1 MKKLVIDTHGH
12 ILEPADLW
20 ENYLESAYK
29 DRAIKFARSENGV
42 EYMLFDNVPS
52 PYSYGVG
59 PFSAGIGK
67 PYEQLC
73 KPGAFSYFD
82 GPPGAYEPNAR
93 LSYLDE
99 QGIDKTLIYPSAGLI
114 WGSTVKDIKLNA
126 AYARAYNNWV
136 TDFCAVNPSRLI
148 PVALVPVLDIAEGV
162 KEINRVTKQGAKGVL
177 LFAPPLTKEGFWDKA
192 YDPVWAALQDANIPA
207 IFHPA
212 LNEGFFG
219 SQWIATGQEG
229 ITDDRYL
236 LYMESCAVVVDVQAA
251 FAQLF
256 QGAVFDRFP
265 KLKVVLL
272 ETGAG
277 WIQHAMERMDQ
288 KYARVGSR
296 SPLKHLPHEYFMR
309 QCWIGIEA
317 DETSVPSLVDRYGD
331 RFLWGTDMPHW
342 DAIPNALNLVRQ
354 AIAPL
359 SSDSQNAILGSNAT
373 QVFSL

>member
-1 MKKLVIDTHGH
+1 MKDLVIDAHGH

-20 ENYLESAYK
+20 VNYLEPKYK
-29 DRAIKFARSENGV
+29 SRAITFARTDKGV
-42 EYMLFDNVPS
+42 EYMIFDGKPS

-59 PFSAGIGK
+59 PFSAGTGR
-67 PYEQLC
+67 PYEELC
-73 KPGAFSYFD
+73 TPGAFGYFD
-82 GPPGAYEPNAR
+82 GPAGAYEPQAR
-93 LSYLDE
+93 LRYLDE
-99 QGIDKTLIYPSAGLI
+99 YGIDKTLIFPSAGLI
-114 WGSTVKDIKLNA
+114 WGSTVKDIELNA
-126 AYARAYNNWV
+126 AYTRAYNNWML
-136 TDFCAVNPSRLI
+136 DFCSADPHRLI
-148 PVALVPVLDIAEGV
+148 PAALVPILDIPEGV
-162 KEINRVTKQGAKGVL
+162 KEIKRMAKLGAKGVL
-177 LFAPPLTKEGFWDKA
+177 LFAPPLTEIGFWDKA
-192 YDPVWAALQDANIPA
+192 YDPIWAALQEASLPV

-219 SQWIATGQEG
+219 SQWIGGGQEG

-265 KLKVVLL
+265 ELKVVLL

-277 WIQHAMERMDQ
+277 WIQHALERMDQ

-296 SPLKHLPHEYFMR
+296 SPLKHLPHEYFLR

-317 DETSVPSLVDRYGD
+317 DETCVPALVERYGD

-342 DAIPNALNLVRQ
+342 DAIPDALALVRQ
-354 AIAPL
+354 AISPL
-359 SSDSQNAILGSNAT
+359 SDVQRAGILGTNAAH
-373 QVFSL
+373 VFNI